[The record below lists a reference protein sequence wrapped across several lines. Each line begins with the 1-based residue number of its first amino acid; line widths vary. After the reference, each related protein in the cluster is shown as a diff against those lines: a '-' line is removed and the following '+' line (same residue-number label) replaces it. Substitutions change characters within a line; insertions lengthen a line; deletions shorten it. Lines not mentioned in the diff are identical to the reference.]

1 MDLSRIKEFLNKIKP
16 WGMCIILPGYFLYA
30 EIVLALLGGSG
41 FPNPLFCV
49 AFSAA
54 GGLIAAGIFS
64 LVPERKNIIVLGGLL
79 AVTALLFSVEAIVR
93 SVFRTYMEPFRLLSG
108 ASGVASGYGSELT
121 RSIFFG
127 LPKAALFIAPA
138 AGIIYLVR
146 KQQFYAGRRAAG
158 CVLAAGAVMLLV
170 FSAAAGNG
178 NLKTVYRARF
188 SFARTTETFGLLT
201 SSRLYLTHAVIR
213 DSGGSFAAETVNA
226 APQAEPEP
234 EASEEEAPSEE
245 IVYEKNKMNVDFG
258 QALAYEPST
267 AVTEYILGRTPSSQN
282 AYTGIFKGKNLIL
295 IAAESY
301 ADAFIREDVTPTLWR
316 LTHNGFYFS
325 DYYQPEWGGSTTTGE
340 MSFLTGL
347 APLWGNDS
355 MVMTAGH
362 RMYFTMG
369 NQLKAQGYNSW
380 AFHNGAYD
388 YYSRQLTHQ
397 NLGYD
402 EWIANE
408 TGMTDLCGHSYPSDT
423 EMIMN
428 TVGLFID
435 AQPFSVYY
443 MTGSGHAPY
452 KWDKYVVQRYYDEV
466 KAAYGD
472 TYEEKTLYYICTQM
486 ELEHALTDLV
496 NRLEEAGIADDTV
509 IALVGDHY
517 PYGLGT
523 GEAWGNDKNYIED
536 LLKTPTDHV
545 WERDKN
551 GLILW
556 SGCLENELSDM
567 RCEISSPVMSLD
579 VVPTLLI
586 LFGTEFDSR
595 LLPGRDVFADTE
607 PLVFW
612 NTFEWVTDRGK
623 YDWRE
628 RTFYP
633 AEGFSDDPE
642 YVESINNTVANRLEM
657 SRVIVETDYYRMLF
671 GNE

>member
-1 MDLSRIKEFLNKIKP
+1 M
-16 WGMCIILPGYFLYA
+16 
-30 EIVLALLGGSG
+30 
-41 FPNPLFCV
+41 
-49 AFSAA
+49 
-54 GGLIAAGIFS
+54 
-64 LVPERKNIIVLGGLL
+64 
-79 AVTALLFSVEAIVR
+79 
-93 SVFRTYMEPFRLLSG
+93 
-108 ASGVASGYGSELT
+108 
-121 RSIFFG
+121 
-127 LPKAALFIAPA
+127 
-138 AGIIYLVR
+138 
-146 KQQFYAGRRAAG
+146 
-158 CVLAAGAVMLLV
+158 
-170 FSAAAGNG
+170 
-178 NLKTVYRARF
+178 
-188 SFARTTETFGLLT
+188 
-201 SSRLYLTHAVIR
+201 IR

-245 IVYEKNKMNVDFG
+245 IVYGKNKMNVDFG

-397 NLGYD
+397 NLGYN

-556 SGCLENELSDM
+556 SGCLENELSGM

-579 VVPTLLI
+579 VVPTLSN